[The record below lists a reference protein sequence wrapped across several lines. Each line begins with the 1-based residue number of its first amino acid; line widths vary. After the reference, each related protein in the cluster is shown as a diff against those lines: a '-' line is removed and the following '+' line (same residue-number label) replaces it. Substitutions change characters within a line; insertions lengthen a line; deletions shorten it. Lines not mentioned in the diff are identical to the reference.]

1 MLCCSNLPAT
11 LSASHSCVQFDCG
24 DFIAVYTLNSSGE
37 QVEWTLLPKS
47 KWDAQAVPRQF
58 LETPEILCLPKSA
71 LPIPAR
77 RNLTSLVQLKLRE
90 DNASAGF
97 AGGRSMRANKSVE
110 GLRFEEQTF
119 IPQRAGGFVVRTVLV
134 GARDFRCLHFLR
146 FDKGDEAV
154 SVHTEFENVGEMPL
168 TLEMISSFCLGGVSP
183 FDSEDAVECL
193 RLHRFRSLWSCEG
206 RHEVR
211 DFEDLHLE
219 RSWSNASVVNER
231 FGQVGSMPVRGWFP
245 FAAVEDKAEGVFWAA
260 QLAIPGS
267 WQMEVFRIDDK
278 VSLSGGLADREF
290 GHWMKVVLPGGRFV
304 TPRGFL
310 TAACGEIDGV
320 CQRLVRMQEKP
331 LRTLPEVE
339 NELPVLFNEWCSSW
353 GTPTPKF
360 IAQAAER
367 LKKTPVRIFVIDDG
381 WAEKPDGAG
390 QFNGDWNV
398 ERRRFPDGL
407 KPVADHLRAKGFVP
421 GLWFEFE
428 VCTEGTRAFG
438 LTDHKLR
445 RDGRTL
451 QIGTRHFW
459 DFTDPW
465 TFEYLREKV
474 IARLRDDGFGYLK
487 VDYNDTIGLGCDHP
501 DSFGEGMRQHLE
513 GVQKFFRELRK
524 ALPDLIIEVCSSG
537 GHRLEPSFMEL
548 ASMGSFSDAHECPE
562 IPIIA
567 ANLHRL
573 ILPRQNQIWAV
584 LHASDS
590 LQRIHY
596 SLAAAFLGR
605 VCLSGEITKLD
616 DNQFALLQADLELYE
631 RVKHLILDGESSLHR
646 NLSKSWRHPRGWQ
659 VVTRVSRH
667 APAEALVVVHAFGE
681 SAGSVIP
688 IALPVDIRWEVVE
701 TLGIGI
707 SVTSSAPCELHVE
720 ADFSACVLH
729 LRAAKER
736 KNPRS

>member
-1 MLCCSNLPAT
+1 MTMLCCLEVPAT
-11 LSASHSCVQFDCG
+11 LSATHSCVQFDCG
-24 DFIAVYTLNSSGE
+24 DFIAVYTLKSNGG
-37 QVEWTLLPKS
+37 QVEWILLPKS
-47 KWDAQAVPRQF
+47 KREAVAVPRRF
-58 LETPEILCLPKSA
+58 LETPEILCQPKSA

-90 DNASAGF
+90 DNATGGF
-97 AGGRSMRANKSVE
+97 AGGRSMRASKTLE
-110 GLRFEEQTF
+110 GLHFEKQCF
-119 IPQRAGGFVVRTVLV
+119 IPLGENGFEVRTILA
-134 GARDFRCLHFLR
+134 GARDFRCAHVLR
-146 FDKGDEAV
+146 YEEGDEAV
-154 SVHTEFENVGEMPL
+154 AVHTEFENTGDKTVS
-168 TLEMISSFCLGGVSP
+168 LEMISSFCMGGVSP
-183 FDSEDAVECL
+183 FDSEDSVDRL

-206 RHEVR
+206 RHEAR

-219 RSWSNASVVNER
+219 RSWMNASVVNER

-245 FAAVEDKAEGVFWAA
+245 FVAIEDKKEGVFWAV

-267 WQMEVFRIDDK
+267 WQLEVFRLDDK

-290 GHWMKVVLPGGRFV
+290 GHWMKTVPPGGRFV
-304 TPRGFL
+304 TPSAVV
-310 TAACGEIDGV
+310 TAACGGLDGV

-331 LRTLPEVE
+331 LRTLPPLE
-339 NELPVLFNEWCSSW
+339 NELPILFNEWCSSW
-353 GTPTPKF
+353 GTPTPRF
-360 IAQAAER
+360 IALAAER
-367 LKKTPVRIFVIDDG
+367 LQKTPVRIFVIDDG

-390 QFNGDWNV
+390 QFNGDWDV

-407 KPVADHLRAKGFVP
+407 NPVADDLRSKGLIP

-428 VCTEGTRAFG
+428 VCTDGTKAFA
-438 LTDHKLR
+438 LADHKLC

-501 DSFGEGMRQHLE
+501 DSLGEGLRLHLD

-524 ALPDLIIEVCSSG
+524 ALPDLIIEICSSG
-537 GHRLEPSFMEL
+537 GHRLEPSFMAL

-590 LQRIHY
+590 LQRMHY
-596 SLAAAFLGR
+596 SLAATFLGR
-605 VCLSGEITKLD
+605 VCLSGEITKLGED
-616 DNQFALLQADLELYE
+616 QFALLQADLALYE
-631 RVKHLILDGESSLHR
+631 RVKHLILDGESTLHR
-646 NLSKSWRHPRGWQ
+646 HLSKSWRRPRGWQ
-659 VVTRVSRH
+659 VVTRISRQGH
-667 APAEALVVVHAFGE
+667 PEALLVVHAFGE

-688 IALPVDIRWEVVE
+688 LSLPSGVRWEVAE
-701 TLGIGI
+701 THGIGV
-707 SVTSSAPCELHVE
+707 SANAGAPCELYVK

-729 LRAAKER
+729 FRGVE
-736 KNPRS
+736 